1 MRLLAYLGLA
11 WLALLLQ
18 TVLLPPFFAG
28 GLKPDLLLLLTIWIS
43 LRESPW
49 RGGALVYGLGWLYD
63 VHAGVYP
70 GLHGFV
76 LLTVFLI
83 VCGVA
88 TRLNTDS
95 LPLLWCLV
103 GGSTLLQGVLIVFAL
118 GFFADAEPFWLVML
132 RYLPMQLLLNL
143 LAGYLLRA
151 AYLRFHNS
159 PALSPLRLR
168 PPLRSK
174 S

>member
-28 GLKPDLLLLLTIWIS
+28 GIKPDLLLLLTIWIG

-49 RGGALVYGLGWLYD
+49 RGGMLVYGIGWLYD
-63 VHAGVYP
+63 AYAGVYP

-76 LLTVFLI
+76 LLTVFLT
-83 VCGVA
+83 VRGMA
-88 TRLNTDS
+88 TRLNTES
-95 LPLLWCLV
+95 LPLLWGLI
-103 GGSTLLQGVLIVFAL
+103 GGGTLLQGLLTVFAL
-118 GFFADAEPFWLVML
+118 QFFADAEPFWLVML
-132 RYLPMQLLLNL
+132 HYLPAQLLLNL

-151 AYLRFHNS
+151 AYLRIHTS
-159 PALSPLRLR
+159 PALLPLRLR

-174 S
+174 P

>member
-18 TVLLPPFFAG
+18 TVLVPPFFAG
-28 GLKPDLLLLLTIWIS
+28 GIKPDLLLLLTIWIG

-49 RGGALVYGLGWLYD
+49 SGGTLVYGLGWLYD
-63 VHAGVYP
+63 AYAGVFP

-76 LLTVFLI
+76 LLTIFLV
-83 VCGVA
+83 VCGMA
-88 TRLNTDS
+88 TRLNTES
-95 LPLLWCLV
+95 LPLIWGLI
-103 GGSTLLQGVLIVFAL
+103 GGGTLLQGVLTVFAL
-118 GFFADAEPFWLVML
+118 QFFADAEPFWLVML

-143 LAGYLLRA
+143 LTGYLLRA
-151 AYLRFHNS
+151 AYLRLHSS

-168 PPLRSK
+168 PPLRSR